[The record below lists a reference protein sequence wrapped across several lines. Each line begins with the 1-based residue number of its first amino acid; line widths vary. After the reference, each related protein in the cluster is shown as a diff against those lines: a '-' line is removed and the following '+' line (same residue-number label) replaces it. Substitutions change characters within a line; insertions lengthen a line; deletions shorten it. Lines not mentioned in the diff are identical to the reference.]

1 MIIHGGA
8 PSPFVRKVMVAC
20 EEKGLAYEDKP
31 LIPFPK
37 TPELM
42 AMNPLGKIPIL
53 ELADGSYI
61 PDSSVICAYLEKAH
75 PEPALLPSDPI
86 AYARA
91 LFIEEF
97 CDTKLI
103 EGIGAV
109 YFERFI
115 KPKVLKAE
123 PDEAVVEKQI
133 AEGLTPVLDLVEGLV
148 PEQAGPLL
156 EAGFSLA
163 DVAFGAQLSGLRL
176 AEFAIDAGR
185 WPKIRAYSD
194 WILARPSFETV
205 MEKANNMKLPSPLR
219 G

>member
-20 EEKGLAYEDKP
+20 EEKGLSYEDKP

-42 AMNPLGKIPIL
+42 AMNPMGKIPVL
-53 ELADGSYI
+53 EIADGSFI
-61 PDSSVICAYLEKAH
+61 ADSSVICCYLEKVH
-75 PEPALLPSDPI
+75 PEPALLPEDPV

-91 LFIEEF
+91 LFIDEY

-115 KPKVLKAE
+115 KPKILNAE
-123 PDEAVVEKQI
+123 ADEDAVAKQI
-133 AEGLTPVLDLVEGLV
+133 EEGLTPVLDQVESMI
-148 PEQAGPLL
+148 PEKAGPLL

-163 DVAFGAQLSGLRL
+163 DVSFGAQLSSLRL
-176 AEFAIDAGR
+176 ASFDIDAGS
-185 WPKIRAYSD
+185 WPKVRAYSD

-205 MEKANNMKLPSPLR
+205 LAKADF
-219 G
+219 